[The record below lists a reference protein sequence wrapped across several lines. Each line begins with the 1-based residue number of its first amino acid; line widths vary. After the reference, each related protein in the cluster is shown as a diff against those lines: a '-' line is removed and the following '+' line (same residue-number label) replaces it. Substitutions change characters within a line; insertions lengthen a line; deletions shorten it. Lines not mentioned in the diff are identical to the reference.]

1 MFDKLLDI
9 SILFY
14 VFDFVEDW
22 VVENWFHDNVLSFLS
37 NFLNNLMFLE
47 IDQINV
53 QIFCLYAN
61 PRKLIIEIVK
71 TEIQDFLAI

>member
-1 MFDKLLDI
+1 MFDKLFYI

-14 VFDFVEDW
+14 VFVFVEDW

-53 QIFCLYAN
+53 QIFSLYAN
-61 PRKLIIEIVK
+61 SWKVMIKIIE
-71 TEIQDFLAI
+71 TEV